1 MNQVSSFSSECSIC
15 LCCVGAEG
23 AGHSSGVNNGRHS
36 SGVPCCK
43 CKQLFH
49 KECLKYWYKRQLKNG
64 NKVSCPNCRFTHIID
79 IPCQSGCF
87 FKQHFKF
94 KRNQIQL
101 PMWEYRTPS
110 VRIQIRPPQP
120 IRLPPRVRE
129 DHFLDYVARFSESER
144 GMKMIGIFI
153 FVMTGITIILLIVSL
168 I

>member
-15 LCCVGAEG
+15 LCNVGAEG
-23 AGHSSGVNNGRHS
+23 AGRHSSGVNNGRHS

-64 NKVSCPNCRFTHIID
+64 NKVSCPNCRFIHIID
-79 IPCQSGCF
+79 TRCRTECY

-94 KRNQIQL
+94 KRQL

-110 VRIQIRPPQP
+110 LRTQLRIRPP
-120 IRLPPRVRE
+120 RVQ
-129 DHFLDYVARFSESER
+129 DDYFLDCTDSER
-144 GMKMIGIFI
+144 RMRMIKIFI
-153 FVMTGITIILLIVSL
+153 CVLVGITIILLIVSL